1 MGFVMCGC
9 FGNMCVCICCAM
21 YGLYCVCL
29 VLFCLCTFIL
39 ICFVCTNI
47 RTTATE

>member
-9 FGNMCVCICCAM
+9 FVNMCVCIYCAL

-29 VLFCLCTFIL
+29 CIVSFMYIL

-47 RTTATE
+47 KTTATE